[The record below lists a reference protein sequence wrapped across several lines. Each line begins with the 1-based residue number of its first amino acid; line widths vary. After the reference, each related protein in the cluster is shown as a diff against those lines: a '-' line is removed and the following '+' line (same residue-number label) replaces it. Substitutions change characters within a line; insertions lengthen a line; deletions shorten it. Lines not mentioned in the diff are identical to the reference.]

1 MAGPIHPGTYIKNE
15 VIPPKVAVKE
25 AAKLLGVGR
34 PALSNLLNGNAALSP
49 EMAARLEKAFG
60 ANAQELLKLQ
70 AEFDQFQ
77 QRAMAPKLA
86 IGAYVPPFLKITAKQ
101 IESWATGN
109 LEARSLLAVLLRK
122 LVNSTGQGLTHV
134 DFPGYDE
141 AERKGWDGRVDADGA
156 TQWIP
161 DGQSGWEFGCNEDPK
176 KKADKDYAARVK
188 AIQPTERADMHFVFV
203 TPHAWDGKEKW
214 RKDKGALGEWKSVR
228 VYDASD
234 IEQWLEQSLHAQ
246 RWLSEKIGIPYDGVF
261 SLEKRWQAWAS
272 VTEPELSKEL
282 FTPSVEHFKKTV
294 ENWITNP
301 SPSPLIVSGDSK
313 IEVIAFLHC
322 MFETP
327 EEVFT
332 NLKDRTLVFSSGQA
346 LRKLSTTAPAFVPI
360 VFSDDAERE
369 LGGNFKNRHTIIVRP
384 RNTVDPEPTITL
396 DLLGYEPFRKA
407 LEAMGIDDHLRI
419 NDLGHQSG
427 YSPTILR
434 RRLSNVPAIRSPE
447 WAQDAVAVRR
457 LVPIMFVGAWHT
469 QSKGDCGIMSV
480 LAGKTCDDVEL
491 DIAELLKFDDPP
503 VWSVG
508 KFRGLASKIDA
519 FFAAQSAVTP
529 KDLRDFILAAEIVLW
544 EEDPALDL
552 PEDQR
557 AFANLYGKSHKHSSA
572 LRNGICETVVLLAV
586 HGNSIFGKRL
596 GIDIEAEVGLLIRR
610 LLTGG
615 DGLNAKK
622 LLSQQGNL
630 PLYAE
635 AAPQEFLKIMEEDLK
650 SADPQVYSLM
660 TPAGTGVFGSCP
672 RTGLLWAL
680 ENLAWNA
687 DTLPRVCLIL
697 AKLSERKIN
706 DNWVNKP
713 EHSLEAI
720 FRCWMPQTAA
730 SLEIRQKTLEL
741 LTQRFP
747 AVGWNLCIAQ
757 IGTGHEIGEYSH
769 RPRWR
774 SDGSGA
780 GQPLTTWEEIT
791 PFARKAVDLA
801 LAWPSHDENTLG
813 DLVTNLQGLA
823 PEDEDTVWKLIED
836 WAAKEADE
844 NRKAILRERIRRFAF
859 IRRAAKKGLKDA
871 TKHRAKKASDMLMPK
886 DPVTRNQWLFEQQ
899 WVQESVDEME
909 DVDYDYE
916 KREEKIRNLRIDAL
930 NEIWNAKGLAGV
942 KDLLS
947 KSGAPF
953 NVGWHMAEG
962 VITSAEAAEF
972 LRQCLTVQEP
982 DLIGKFD
989 EVLRGFLHQ
998 LKPETRDD
1006 LTRMLT
1012 TQLPPALVC
1021 RLLMRSPFESGTWTH
1036 VNDQDET
1043 IRHQYCREVAPG
1055 WLRKDSPDLNE
1066 AVDRLLDARRP
1077 RAAFFAVHL
1086 ALAELET
1093 SRLKRLLQE
1102 VGTCDAEEAGTYR
1115 MDRHCLSEALDILQK
1130 RVGVSEDEMAR
1141 LEFLFIRALE
1151 HQPHSIPN
1159 LEKQLGKSPALFVQ
1173 VLGLLY
1179 RRKDGGEDPP
1189 EWKVDD
1195 AEKSSALGTA
1205 AYRLLANFR
1214 RIPGTDDNGKIDE
1227 EALTAWVK
1235 QSQTLCAQY
1244 GRAEIGGQKIGE
1256 ILSSPKVGK
1265 DAIWP
1270 CEEVRKV
1277 MEECGTTQL
1286 AEGFRIGV
1294 YNSRGVH
1301 ARGEGGNQERALAE
1315 KYRTWARQLAFE
1327 FPYVASVVEGI
1338 AQRYDREAAWEDSE
1352 AAVRRRLGH

>member
-1 MAGPIHPGTYIKNE
+1 MADPIHPGTYIKNQ

-77 QRAMAPKLA
+77 QRAMTPKLA

-101 IESWATGN
+101 IETWATGN

-122 LVNSTGQGLTHV
+122 LVNSTGQGLTLV

-141 AERKGWDGRVDADGA
+141 AERKGWDGRVDAGGA

-176 KKADKDYAARVK
+176 KKADKDYAARGK
-188 AIQPTERADMHFVFV
+188 AIQPTERAGMHFVFV
-203 TPHAWDGKEKW
+203 TPRAWDGKEKW
-214 RKDKGALGEWKSVR
+214 RKDKGALGEWQSVR
-228 VYDASD
+228 AYDASD
-234 IEQWLEQSLHAQ
+234 IEQWLEQSLHTQ
-246 RWLSEKIGIPYDGVF
+246 RWLSEKIGIPSDGVF
-261 SLEKRWQAWAS
+261 SLEERWQAWAS

-282 FTPSVEHFKKTV
+282 FAPSVEHFKKTV

-332 NLKDRTLVFSSGQA
+332 NLKDKMLVFSSGQA

-360 VFSDDAERE
+360 VFSDEAERE
-369 LGGNFKNRHTIIVRP
+369 LGGNFKNRHAIIVRP

-396 DLLGYEPFRKA
+396 DLLRYEPFRKA
-407 LEAMGIDDHLRI
+407 LEAMGIRDHLRI
-419 NDLGHQSG
+419 DELGRESG

-457 LVPIMFVGAWHT
+457 LVPVMFVGAWHT
-469 QSKGDCGIMSV
+469 QSKGDCEIMSV
-480 LAGKTCDDVEL
+480 LARKACDDVEV

-519 FFAAQSAVTP
+519 FFAVQAAVTP
-529 KDLRDFILAAEIVLW
+529 KDLRDFILAAEIVLS

-557 AFANLYGKSHKHSSA
+557 AFANLYGKSREHSGA
-572 LRNGICETVVLLAV
+572 LRNGICETLVLLAV
-586 HGNSIFGKRL
+586 HGNSIFGERL
-596 GIDIEAEVGLLIRR
+596 GIDIEAEVRLLIRR
-610 LLTGG
+610 LLTGD
-615 DGLNAKK
+615 DGLSAKK

-635 AAPQEFLKIMEEDLK
+635 AAPLEFLEIIEEDLE
-650 SADPQVYSLM
+650 SADPKVYALM
-660 TPAGTGVFGSCP
+660 TPADTGVFGSCP

-687 DTLPRVCLIL
+687 KHLPRVCLIL

-713 EHSLEAI
+713 ENSLEAI

-730 SLEIRQKTLEL
+730 SLEVRQKTLGL

-747 AVGWNLCIAQ
+747 IVGWNLCIAQ
-757 IGTGHEIGEYSH
+757 IGTGREFGEYSH

-774 SDGSGA
+774 SDASGA
-780 GQPLTTWEEIT
+780 GQPLATWDEVA

-801 LAWPSHDENTLG
+801 LAWPSHDETTLG
-813 DLVTNLQGLA
+813 DLVANLQGLT
-823 PEDEDTVWKLIED
+823 PEDEETVWNLVEKWTED
-836 WAAKEADE
+836 ETDE
-844 NRKAILRERIRRFAF
+844 SRKATLRERVRRFAF
-859 IRRAAKKGLKDA
+859 IRSAVMKGLKDE
-871 TKHRAKKASDMLMPK
+871 TKDRARKAYDMLVPK
-886 DPVTRNQWLFEQQ
+886 DPVIRHQWLFEQQ
-899 WVQESVDEME
+899 WVQESMEEME
-909 DVDYDYE
+909 DLDFDFE

-930 NEIWNAKGLAGV
+930 EQIWSAKGFDGIQA
-942 KDLLS
+942 LLS
-947 KSGAPF
+947 KSGAPST
-953 NVGWHMAEG
+953 VGWHLAEG
-962 VITSAEAAEF
+962 VITTEGAAAF
-972 LRQCLTVQEP
+972 LKQCLNVQEP
-982 DLIGKFD
+982 ELSGKFD
-989 EVLRGFLHQ
+989 EVLRGFLYQ

-1012 TQLPPALVC
+1012 KELPADMAC
-1021 RLLMRSPFESGTWTH
+1021 RLLMRSPFESSTWAH
-1036 VNDQDET
+1036 VNNRDKAVGE
-1043 IRHQYCREVAPG
+1043 QYWREVVPG
-1055 WLRKDSPDLNE
+1055 WFRKDSPDLNE
-1066 AVDRLLDARRP
+1066 AVDRLLDVRRP
-1077 RAAFFAVHL
+1077 RAAFFAVHF

-1102 VGTCDAEEAGTYR
+1102 VGTCDAEEAGIYR
-1115 MDRHCLSEALDILQK
+1115 MDGHYLSEALDILQE

-1151 HQPHSIPN
+1151 HQFRRIPN
-1159 LEKQLGKSPALFVQ
+1159 LEKKLGKSPALFVQ
-1173 VLGLLY
+1173 LLGLIY

-1189 EWKVDD
+1189 EWRIED
-1195 AEKSSALGTA
+1195 AEKSFALRTA
-1205 AYRLLANFR
+1205 AYRLLTNFR
-1214 RIPGTDDNGKIDE
+1214 RIPGTDDSGNIDE
-1227 EALTAWVK
+1227 EALRAWVK
-1235 QSQTLCAQY
+1235 QSQSLCAQH
-1244 GRAEIGGQKIGE
+1244 GRAEIGDQKIGE

-1265 DAIWP
+1265 DGIWP

-1277 MEECGTTQL
+1277 LEESGTSRVAQ
-1286 AEGFRIGV
+1286 GFQIGV
-1294 YNSRGVH
+1294 CNSRGVH
-1301 ARGEGGNQERALAE
+1301 FRGPGGGQERALAE
-1315 KYRTWARQLAFE
+1315 KYRNWARQLAFE
-1327 FPYVASVVEGI
+1327 YPYVANIVEGI
-1338 AQRYDREAAWEDSE
+1338 AQRYDQQAVWEDSE
-1352 AAVRRRLGH
+1352 DAVRKRLGY

>member
-1 MAGPIHPGTYIKNE
+1 MANPIHPGTYIKNE

-60 ANAQELLKLQ
+60 ANAQELLKRQ

-101 IESWATGN
+101 IETWATGN

-122 LVNSTGQGLTHV
+122 LVNSTGQGLTLV

-176 KKADKDYAARVK
+176 RKADKDYAARVK
-188 AIQPTERADMHFVFV
+188 AIQPTERAGMHFVFV
-203 TPHAWDGKEKW
+203 TPQIWDGKEKW
-214 RKDKGALGEWKSVR
+214 GKEKEALGEWKSVR

-261 SLEKRWQAWAS
+261 SLEERWQAWAS

-282 FTPSVEHFKKTV
+282 FAPSVEHFKKTV
-294 ENWITNP
+294 ENWIANQ
-301 SPSPLIVSGDSK
+301 SPSPLIISGDSK

-327 EEVFT
+327 KEAFT
-332 NLKDRTLVFSSGQA
+332 NLKDKMLVFSSGQT
-346 LRKLSTTAPAFVPI
+346 LRKLSSTAPAFVPI
-360 VFSDDAERE
+360 VFSDEAERE
-369 LGGNFKNRHTIIVRP
+369 VGGNFKNRHVIIVRP

-396 DLLGYEPFRKA
+396 DLLRYEPFRKA
-407 LEAMGIDDHLRI
+407 LEEMGIKDHLRI
-419 NDLGHQSG
+419 DELGRESAH
-427 YSPTILR
+427 SPTILR

-447 WAQDAVAVRR
+447 WAQNAVAVRR

-469 QSKGDCGIMSV
+469 QSKGDCEIMSV
-480 LAGKTCDDVEL
+480 LAGKNCDAVEL

-519 FFAAQSAVTP
+519 FFAVQSAVTP
-529 KDLRDFILAAEIVLW
+529 KDLRDFILVAEIVLS

-557 AFANLYGKSHKHSSA
+557 AYANLYGKSREHSGA
-572 LRNGICETVVLLAV
+572 LRNGICETLVLLAV
-586 HGNSIFGKRL
+586 HGNSVFGKRL
-596 GIDIEAEVGLLIRR
+596 GMDLEAEVSLLIRR
-610 LLTGG
+610 LLTGD

-622 LLSQQGNL
+622 LQSQQGNL

-635 AAPQEFLKIMEEDLK
+635 AAPQEFLKIIEEDLK
-650 SADPQVYSLM
+650 SADPRVYSLM
-660 TPAGTGVFGSCP
+660 TPASSGVFGNCP

-713 EHSLEAI
+713 EHSLKAI

-730 SLEIRQKTLEL
+730 SLDIRQKTLEL
-741 LTQRFP
+741 LTQKSP

-774 SDGSGA
+774 SDASGA
-780 GQPLTTWEEIT
+780 GQPLKSWTDVHA
-791 PFARKAVDLA
+791 FARKAVDLA
-801 LAWPSHDENTLG
+801 LAWPAHDEKTLG
-813 DLVTNLQGLA
+813 DLVANLQGIS
-823 PEDEDTVWKLIED
+823 PQDEEIVWDLIEK
-836 WAAKEADE
+836 WAAKESDE
-844 NRKAILRERIRRFAF
+844 NRKAILRERIRLFAF
-859 IRRAAKKGLKDA
+859 TRRGVKRGLKA
-871 TKHRAKKASDMLMPK
+871 ETKSRAQKAYDLLVPQ
-886 DPVTRNQWLFEQQ
+886 DVVTRHQWLFEQQ
-899 WVQESVDEME
+899 WIQESME
-909 DVDYDYE
+909 EIEQPDFDYE
-916 KREEKIRNLRIDAL
+916 KREEKIRNLRIGAL
-930 NEIWNAKGLAGV
+930 REIWEARGFHGICT
-942 KDLLS
+942 LLS
-947 KSGAPF
+947 SSGAAF
-953 NVGWHMAEG
+953 TIGWHMAEG
-962 VITSAEAAEF
+962 VIDQEGAAEF
-972 LRQCLTVQEP
+972 LKKCLAVEVP
-982 DLIGKFD
+982 ELAGKFD
-989 EVLRGFLHQ
+989 EVIRGFLLKLEGDFRAQ
-998 LKPETRDD
+998 LTGELARGLSAQDI
-1006 LTRMLT
+1006 
-1012 TQLPPALVC
+1012 C
-1021 RLLMRSPFESGTWTH
+1021 RLLTRLPFNGETWNLVNAQGTGIR
-1036 VNDQDET
+1036 DQ
-1043 IRHQYCREVAPG
+1043 YWREVIPG
-1055 WLRKDSPDLNE
+1055 WMGKDSPDLNE
-1066 AVDRLLDARRP
+1066 AVDRLVEVRRP
-1077 RAAFFAVHL
+1077 RAAFFAVHFGL
-1086 ALAELET
+1086 EELET
-1093 SRLKRLLQE
+1093 SRLKRLIQE

-1115 MDRHCLSEALDILQK
+1115 MDGHYLSEAFDILQG
-1130 RVGVSEDEMAR
+1130 RAGVSEDEMAH

-1151 HQPHSIPN
+1151 HRAHRIPN

-1173 VLGLLY
+1173 ALALVY
-1179 RRKDGGEDPP
+1179 PRKDGGTDPA
-1189 EWKVDD
+1189 EWKVED

-1205 AYRLLANFR
+1205 AYRLLSNFR
-1214 RIPGTDDNGKIDE
+1214 RVPGTDDDGKIDE
-1227 EALTAWVK
+1227 
-1235 QSQTLCAQY
+1235 
-1244 GRAEIGGQKIGE
+1244 
-1256 ILSSPKVGK
+1256 GK
-1265 DAIWP
+1265 
-1270 CEEVRKV
+1270 
-1277 MEECGTTQL
+1277 
-1286 AEGFRIGV
+1286 FR
-1294 YNSRGVH
+1294 
-1301 ARGEGGNQERALAE
+1301 
-1315 KYRTWARQLAFE
+1315 
-1327 FPYVASVVEGI
+1327 
-1338 AQRYDREAAWEDSE
+1338 
-1352 AAVRRRLGH
+1352 